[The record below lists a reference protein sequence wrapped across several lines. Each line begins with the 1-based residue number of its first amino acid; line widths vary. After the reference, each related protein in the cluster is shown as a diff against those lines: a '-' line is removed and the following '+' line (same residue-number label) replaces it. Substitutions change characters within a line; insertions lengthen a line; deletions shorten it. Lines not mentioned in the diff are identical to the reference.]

1 MLKLLSVTGL
11 ALAGG
16 VAAVLV
22 TLALTSC
29 ASSPRA
35 EYATRPADKGA
46 PALHA
51 VHNER
56 LQAVMSELNHL
67 THDRLPQE
75 FDIEAERDRR
85 LAEAA
90 EVAGAIAHTAKRIP
104 DVLPRLDL
112 NEEQRD
118 RFVELS
124 DKLEVEA
131 FDLERLARQKSARGM
146 EEGLDRL
153 VAACH
158 ACHTAFR
165 LQPVDSPGR

>member
-1 MLKLLSVTGL
+1 MVKLLSVTGL

-22 TLALTSC
+22 ALALASC

-56 LQAVMSELNHL
+56 LQAVMSELNRL

-90 EVAGAIAHTAKRIP
+90 EVAGAIAHTAKRSP
-104 DVLPRLDL
+104 DVLPRIDL
-112 NEEQRD
+112 N
-118 RFVELS
+118 
-124 DKLEVEA
+124 
-131 FDLERLARQKSARGM
+131 
-146 EEGLDRL
+146 
-153 VAACH
+153 
-158 ACHTAFR
+158 
-165 LQPVDSPGR
+165 